1 MIELKREYPYNGN
14 SKLIK
19 HYAHDENGEL
29 YKIKQVKTGFIF
41 DEAVDVYPNNQEYLI
56 TEERVQKLI

>member
-19 HYAHDENGEL
+19 HYAQDENGEL

-41 DEAVDVYPNNQEYLI
+41 DEAVDAYPTNQEYLT
-56 TEERVQKLI
+56 TEECVRKTI